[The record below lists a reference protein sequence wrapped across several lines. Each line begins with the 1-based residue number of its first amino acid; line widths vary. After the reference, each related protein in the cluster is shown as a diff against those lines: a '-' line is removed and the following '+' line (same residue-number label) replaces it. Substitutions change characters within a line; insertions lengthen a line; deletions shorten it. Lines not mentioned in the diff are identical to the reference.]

1 MEEIISKVGVCG
13 YYINEITETMDKYV
27 NNSYNDPDFMVYIF
41 PEKVRD
47 NTWYIRYPGNTVGDI
62 TLDKDDII
70 ISICINES
78 ANLIFDYMDDMIKEL
93 EQFICKKL
101 IL

>member
-1 MEEIISKVGVCG
+1 MEEIISEVDICG
-13 YYINEITETMDKYV
+13 YYINEITEMMDKYV
-27 NNSYNDPDFMVYIF
+27 NDSYKDDDFTVHIF

-47 NTWYIRYPGNTVGDI
+47 NTWYIRYPGSTVGDI
-62 TLDKDDII
+62 TLDKNDII

-78 ANLIFDYMDDMIKEL
+78 ANLIFDYIDDMVKEL
-93 EQFICKKL
+93 EQFICRKL